1 MEVANRRSYY
11 NAIYEAI
18 VVNDN
23 IDSDPDNKGRVQ
35 IYIPYVHT
43 EYVST
48 YMDYMLS
55 SDKQN
60 QDGWSRFPWAYVL
73 VDNLKNGN
81 VVYCSY
87 VNNSNDQYVI
97 IGLDINNPANT
108 ASSSSG
114 LEIGSAEINGVL
126 DLAMPIII
134 HNEVGISTND
144 WPNNIPTSNYI
155 KINPYDNGGWS
166 IGLIQW
172 HHCRAFDCLYQIAKA
187 DTNWESKV
195 DMKQELFQ
203 DLKKAV
209 NINSTT
215 GYRTKYQSN
224 YHPTAGAQPYIGIQA
239 LLGSDIGKETQR
251 KYASEDTASS
261 IEILTG
267 EPNNIDNPA
276 ILIFLA
282 DIMNQYG
289 QGLPQTIKKAA
300 SISKNG
306 NDIMAQLS
314 EFRDWCKSN
323 LGSYNLYVNR
333 RNTTYSYV
341 QNLYN
346 AGKLTALGSGEN
358 LANAEGANQGGQLLW
373 PSPGCQVIT
382 SKYGYRT
389 YKNEKGEWVSGNHS
403 GIDLARNGGAEG
415 QKIIAAHSGK
425 ISTQT
430 TSDGYGIL
438 TRVTNGNMTTYYA
451 HQSKRENGIKDGI
464 TVKAGQVIG
473 YVGNTGNSTGAHLH
487 FEVRI
492 NNQTQNPLPY
502 IRKG

>member
-1 MEVANRRSYY
+1 MEIASKKSYY

-18 VVNDN
+18 IVNDN
-23 IDSDPDNKGRVQ
+23 IDSDPEDKGRVQ
-35 IYIPYVHT
+35 IYIPYIHT
-43 EYVST
+43 EYINT

-97 IGLDINNPANT
+97 IGLDVNNPANT
-108 ASSSSG
+108 ASASSG

-134 HNEVGISTND
+134 HNEVGIGTSD
-144 WPNNIPTSNYI
+144 WPNNIPTNNYI

-203 DLKKAV
+203 DIKKAV
-209 NINSTT
+209 NNNSTT
-215 GYRTKYQSN
+215 RYRTKYQAN
-224 YHPTAGAQPYIGIQA
+224 YHPTKGAQPYIGIQA

-251 KYASEDTASS
+251 KYASEDTSSS
-261 IEILTG
+261 IEILTS

-306 NDIMAQLS
+306 NDIMKQLS

-333 RNTTYSYV
+333 RNTTYSYI

-346 AGKLTALGSGEN
+346 DGKLTALGSGEN

-382 SKYGYRT
+382 SKYGNRILNGKLNFHT
-389 YKNEKGEWVSGNHS
+389 GV
-403 GIDLARNGGAEG
+403 DLARNGGAAG
-415 QKIIAAHSGK
+415 QKIIAAHSGT

-430 TSDGYGIL
+430 TSGGYGIL
-438 TRVTNGNMTTYYA
+438 TKVTNGNMTTYYA

-473 YVGNTGNSTGAHLH
+473 YVGNTGNSFGAHLH

-492 NNQTQNPLPY
+492 NNKTQNPLPY
-502 IRKG
+502 IQKG

>member
-1 MEVANRRSYY
+1 MEIASKKSYY

-18 VVNDN
+18 IVNDN
-23 IDSDPDNKGRVQ
+23 IDSDPEDKGRVQ
-35 IYIPYVHT
+35 IYIPYIHT
-43 EYVST
+43 EYINT

-60 QDGWSRFPWAYVL
+60 QDGCNRFPWAYVL

-97 IGLDINNPANT
+97 IGLDVNNPANT
-108 ASSSSG
+108 ASASSG

-134 HNEVGISTND
+134 HNEVGIGTSD
-144 WPNNIPTSNYI
+144 WPNNIPTNNYI

-203 DLKKAV
+203 DIKKAV
-209 NINSTT
+209 NNNSTT
-215 GYRTKYQSN
+215 RYRTKYQAN
-224 YHPTAGAQPYIGIQA
+224 YHPTKGAQPYIGIQA

-251 KYASEDTASS
+251 KYASEDTSSS
-261 IEILTG
+261 IEILTS

-306 NDIMAQLS
+306 NDIMKQLS

-333 RNTTYSYV
+333 RNTTYSYI

-346 AGKLTALGSGEN
+346 DGKLTALGSGEN

-382 SKYGYRT
+382 SKYGNRILNGKLNFHT
-389 YKNEKGEWVSGNHS
+389 GV
-403 GIDLARNGGAEG
+403 DLARNGGAAG
-415 QKIIAAHSGK
+415 QKIIAAHSGT

-430 TSDGYGIL
+430 TSGGYGIL
-438 TRVTNGNMTTYYA
+438 TKVTNGNMTTYYA

-473 YVGNTGNSTGAHLH
+473 YVGNTGNSFGAHLH

-492 NNQTQNPLPY
+492 NNKTQNPLPY
-502 IRKG
+502 IQKG